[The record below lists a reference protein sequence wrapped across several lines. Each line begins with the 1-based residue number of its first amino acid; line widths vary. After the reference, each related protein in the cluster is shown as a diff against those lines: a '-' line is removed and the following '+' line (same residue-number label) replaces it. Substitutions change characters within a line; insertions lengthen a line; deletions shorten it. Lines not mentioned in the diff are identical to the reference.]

1 MAELGAVRIRAP
13 AKINLF
19 LRVLAREVTG
29 YHQIETLFAAV
40 DLCDELQLERRDRGV
55 SIDVRG
61 ADVGPD
67 DENLACRAAR
77 RLLEEV
83 GTGGGVHI
91 RLRKVIPAGAGLGGG
106 SSDGGA
112 TLRGL
117 NLLLGGPL
125 SRPSLVRLAGELGAD
140 VAFFASGVGR
150 ALAWGRGE
158 RLMPL
163 PAGDDLAVLL
173 ALPSVSVSTVEA
185 YQRLGP
191 VPRAT
196 PSLLDP
202 AVFESSERFR
212 EVSVNDFEPSV
223 FGRHPELGALR
234 KQMATQ
240 EGALLAR
247 LSGTGGAVFALFEEP
262 ALAESARRS
271 VTGSWPD
278 VRFLVTRPMAVQP
291 GPILRPHR
299 PPTAA

>member
-1 MAELGAVRIRAP
+1 MAEAVRIRAP

-19 LRVLAREVTG
+19 LRILAREVTG

-40 DLCDELQLERRDRGV
+40 DLCDELQLKRVDRGV

-61 ADVGPD
+61 EPVGPD
-67 DENLACRAAR
+67 RENLAYRAAR

-112 TLRGL
+112 TLRAL

-125 SRPSLVRLAGELGAD
+125 SPSSLVRLAGELGAD

-150 ALAWGRGE
+150 AMAWGRGD
-158 RLMPL
+158 RLMSL
-163 PAGDDLAVLL
+163 PSKHDLAVLL
-173 ALPSVSVSTVEA
+173 ALPSVSVSTAEA
-185 YQRLGP
+185 YQRLGH
-191 VPRAT
+191 VPPAI
-196 PSLLDP
+196 PSVLDP
-202 AVFESSERFR
+202 AVLESSERLR

-223 FGRHPELGALR
+223 FSRHPELGALR
-234 KQMATQ
+234 KQMARR

-247 LSGTGGAVFALFEEP
+247 LSGTGGAVFALFEGR
-262 ALAESARRS
+262 ALAESARTS
-271 VTGSWPD
+271 LTESWPG
-278 VRFLVTRPMAVQP
+278 VRFLVTRSLAAQP
-291 GPILRPHR
+291 GPIPI
-299 PPTAA
+299 A